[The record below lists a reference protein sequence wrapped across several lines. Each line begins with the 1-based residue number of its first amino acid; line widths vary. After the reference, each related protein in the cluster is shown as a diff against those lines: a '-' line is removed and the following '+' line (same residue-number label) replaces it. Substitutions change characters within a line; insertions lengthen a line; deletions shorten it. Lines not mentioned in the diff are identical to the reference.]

1 MTRPILAVPVGFAP
15 SAVDKVERLLEVLD
29 AFRNDAYLRDAFV
42 LHGGTALNLYYDD
55 APRLSVDI
63 DLMYVAEPEVEAM
76 RSARPEVDRRI
87 RRVLEA
93 AGYVVQATNSEHSG
107 QTYRVKYPGDYI
119 KIDLSYLARIP
130 VLEPR
135 VLSCALA
142 EPGIEFLVLDERELT
157 VGKVKAMMERLVA
170 RDLFDL
176 YRLSTRMPGAF
187 GDPLM
192 RALAVRA
199 ITTADPFPF
208 VTDPVQSLERCR
220 GVANDFAE
228 PLTAIFL
235 MPSFPA
241 LVAGVANDFA
251 EPLTAML
258 RPEDAVDLDQMLDS
272 VGRWLSPLTLLTD
285 IEIEYMRLLDEE
297 AVYAPELIL
306 AQWPEVLQ
314 RAQFDPVMAWKV
326 KNLAARP
333 GKE

>member
-29 AFRNDAYLRDAFV
+29 AFRNDSYLRDAFV
-42 LHGGTALNLYYDD
+42 LHGGTALNLFYDD

-63 DLMYVAEPEVEAM
+63 DLMYVAELDVEAM
-76 RSARPEVDRRI
+76 RAARPEVDQRI

-93 AGYVVQATNSEHSG
+93 VGYVVQATSNEHSG
-107 QTYRVKYPGDYI
+107 QTYRVKYPGDYV

-135 VLSCALA
+135 VLPCALA
-142 EPGIEFLVLDERELT
+142 EPSIEFPVLDQRELT
-157 VGKVKAMMERLVA
+157 VGKIKAMMERLVA

-176 YRLSTRMPGAF
+176 YRLANRMPEAF

-199 ITTADPFPF
+199 ITTAAPFPF
-208 VTDPVQSLERCR
+208 VTDPVQSLDRYR

-228 PLTAIFL
+228 PLA
-235 MPSFPA
+235 
-241 LVAGVANDFA
+241 
-251 EPLTAML
+251 AML
-258 RPEDAVDLDQMLDS
+258 RPEDVVDLDQMLDS
-272 VGRWLSPLTLLTD
+272 VDRWLSPLRSLTES
-285 IEIEYMRLLDEE
+285 EIRYMRLLDEE

-306 AQWPEVLQ
+306 AQWPDVLH
-314 RAQFDPVMAWKV
+314 RAQLDPVMAWKV
-326 KNLAARP
+326 KNLATRL
-333 GKE
+333 GEE